1 MEWHEYLSPNAL
13 NELLD
18 NEVIVKVATKKFKL
32 EGKEYDYGTILIPVQ
47 NNRSYKIK

>member
-18 NEVIVKVATKKFKL
+18 NDDYSSKLLPKNLNWKVKIMTMELF
-32 EGKEYDYGTILIPVQ
+32 
-47 NNRSYKIK
+47 